1 MPYCRLNKLLLN
13 GWLGEWV
20 DGAWMDTWMEKM
32 DKWMDRHLIPPQPV
46 ITAVITTRSEREL
59 I

>member
-1 MPYCRLNKLLLN
+1 MPYCRINKLLLN
-13 GWLGEWV
+13 GWLGGWV

-46 ITAVITTRSEREL
+46 ITAVITTRSER
-59 I
+59 